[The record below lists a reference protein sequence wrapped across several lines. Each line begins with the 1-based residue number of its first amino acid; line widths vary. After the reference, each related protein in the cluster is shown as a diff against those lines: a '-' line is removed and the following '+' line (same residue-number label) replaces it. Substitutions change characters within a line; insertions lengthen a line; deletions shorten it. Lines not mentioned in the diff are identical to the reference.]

1 MSNVGRPTVIT
12 DEVVVKLEEM
22 FRIDATCGEACT
34 HAGISYDAYNER
46 MNKDPIFRQ
55 RMESAQAFPFLVAK
69 KTIIKAINE
78 GNGEL
83 ALKVLKSRQREIYYE
98 KNKMEGTL
106 NVSQLTDAELDR
118 RIETAAAAIGQGGIS
133 GLIGGE
139 GQTKEGESA

>member
-1 MSNVGRPTVIT
+1 MTMARPTLIT
-12 DEVVVKLEEM
+12 DDVVAKLEEM

-46 MNKDPIFRQ
+46 MNKDPVFRQ

-98 KNKMEGTL
+98 KQKNETDLTTGGQPF
-106 NVSQLTDAELDR
+106 NVTSAISPSNAITKANSAGVPAEK
-118 RIETAAAAIGQGGIS
+118 AA
-133 GLIGGE
+133 E
-139 GQTKEGESA
+139 